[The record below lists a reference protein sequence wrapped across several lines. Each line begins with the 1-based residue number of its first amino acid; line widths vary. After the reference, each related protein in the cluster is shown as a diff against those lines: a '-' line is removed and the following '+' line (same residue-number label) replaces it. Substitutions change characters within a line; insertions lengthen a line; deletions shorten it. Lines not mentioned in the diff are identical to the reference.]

1 MLLYIITKKQNRNV
15 MWKLDLNHGIEQAGN
30 DINRNLAGKK
40 NMKLYIVLQEIY

>member
-1 MLLYIITKKQNRNV
+1 
-15 MWKLDLNHGIEQAGN
+15 MWKLDLNHGIEQAEN